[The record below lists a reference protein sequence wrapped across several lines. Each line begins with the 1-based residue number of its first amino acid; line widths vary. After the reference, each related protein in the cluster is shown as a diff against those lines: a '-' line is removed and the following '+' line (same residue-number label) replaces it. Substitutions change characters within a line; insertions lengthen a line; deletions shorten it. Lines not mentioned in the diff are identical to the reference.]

1 MQHGARA
8 KCSMGREFQPILI
21 EENWRSVMAVR
32 NMDVRD
38 MDMMAVRD
46 VDGSV
51 WHHHRHLS
59 ISKLC
64 LNA

>member
-1 MQHGARA
+1 MQHGARI
-8 KCSMGREFQPILI
+8 STDLI

-46 VDGSV
+46 VDGRV